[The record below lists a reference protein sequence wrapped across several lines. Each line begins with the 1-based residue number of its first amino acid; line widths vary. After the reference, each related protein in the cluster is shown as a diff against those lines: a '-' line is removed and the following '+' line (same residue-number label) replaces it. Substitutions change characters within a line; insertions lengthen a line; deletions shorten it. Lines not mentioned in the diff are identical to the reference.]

1 VVIPS
6 AIKICG
12 AKLIDVSFARFD
24 RAVEERIVRKGIGG
38 AFAAQFW
45 QSAVTGNR
53 LPCFSLRGLV
63 FPAANVEASM
73 GTLAGSRP

>member
-1 VVIPS
+1 M
-6 AIKICG
+6 
-12 AKLIDVSFARFD
+12 
-24 RAVEERIVRKGIGG
+24 RKGIGS

-53 LPCFSLRGLV
+53 LSCFSLRGLV